1 MHRRDGKFKKSKKV
15 KSMEVPKVQQEPVP
29 TAPTA
34 PTEPAEPTE
43 PAPPTTTGLLSVSVN
58 TALGALPV
66 QDALVTVYIFDENDE
81 EQTLYLR
88 TTDENGKVEDM
99 TLGVFYDPTNPLV
112 NEDFYFT
119 TYNLRVQAINYYTE
133 NIYEFRIFPNVKS
146 TLRVNLIPVMLTED
160 PQSPPER
167 RIIIPPSPV
176 DEINR

>member
-1 MHRRDGKFKKSKKV
+1 MHRRDGRFKKSKKV
-15 KSMEVPKVQQEPVP
+15 KSMEVYKAQQEPVI
-29 TAPTA
+29 
-34 PTEPAEPTE
+34 TEPEVPVQPAE

-66 QDALVTVYIFDENDE
+66 QDALVTVYIFDENEE
-81 EQTLYLR
+81 EQNLYIR
-88 TTDENGKVEDM
+88 TTDENGRVEDM
-99 TLGVFYDPTNPLV
+99 ILGVFYDPTNPLV

-133 NIYEFRIFPNVKS
+133 NIFDFRIFPDVKS
-146 TLRVNLIPVMLTED
+146 TLRVSLVPVMLTED